1 MDIALVEPDTAG
13 RRIEVLREMLLTLGQ
28 RNTETINLV
37 REPNG
42 KQKLVSEDGGKW
54 YCNFSRVRNAPKS
67 FGLVVLS
74 GETQHGIDVE
84 VWPESAADAD
94 FLESISTFEDARAIR
109 SLASLNRDTGT
120 ALWVIKEAALKCTG
134 DVMIDPRHLTVSPF
148 RDGIYRISPSP
159 LAGAPVPDVI
169 VALFSIRALKWP
181 ETEFICGV
189 ALPYSDRIVE
199 TAPTNPVFAGTGW
212 QIMALK
218 TRTHS

>member
-1 MDIALVEPDTAG
+1 MHIGIVQPDTAS
-13 RRIEVLREMLLTLGQ
+13 RRIEILRELLLAAGQ
-28 RNTETINLV
+28 SGAETVELM

-42 KQKLVSEDGGKW
+42 KQKLECDDGRKW
-54 YCNFSRVRNAPKS
+54 HCNFSRVRNAPQI
-67 FGLVVLS
+67 FGVVAIS
-74 GETQHGIDVE
+74 NETELGIDVE
-84 VWPESAADAD
+84 VWPETAADPD
-94 FLESISTFEDARAIR
+94 FLDSISTSEDASAIG
-109 SLASLNRDTGT
+109 SLAGLNRDAGI

-148 RDGIYRISPSP
+148 RDGIYRIGPSP

-181 ETEFICGV
+181 ETEFLCGV

-199 TAPTNPVFAGTGW
+199 TAPTNPVFAGTDW